1 MSIVIEMNIEAIRVS
16 LMNYQRLVVLK
27 EKEATRYL
35 PIWIGQPEAD
45 AIVVRLQGLEVAR
58 PMTHD
63 LFSNVLDALG
73 TRVTR
78 VVVTSLEKEIF
89 HAHVYLQAGDGDSDE
104 LEIDSRTS
112 DAIALA
118 VRNEAPIFVEDAVLD
133 EAGITLDDMADE
145 PAIADG
151 ISRPAGPPVQEEELK
166 RMSAFRDF
174 IQGLD
179 LDDFDQR

>member
-1 MSIVIEMNIEAIRVS
+1 MNIEAVRVS

-27 EKEATRYL
+27 EKESRRYL
-35 PIWIGQPEAD
+35 PIWIGQAEAD
-45 AIVVRLQGLEVAR
+45 AIVLRLQGVDVAR

-63 LFSNVLDALG
+63 LFTNVLGALG
-73 TRVTR
+73 THVTR
-78 VVVTSLEKEIF
+78 VVVNSLENETF
-89 HAHVYLQAGDGDSDE
+89 HAQIYLQAIGDDSDE

-118 VRNEAPIFVEDAVLD
+118 VRNAAPIFVADAVLD
-133 EAGITLDDMADE
+133 EAGITLEDLAEE
-145 PAIADG
+145 PADG
-151 ISRPAGPPVQEEELK
+151 VTRAPVPPVQEEELK

>member
-1 MSIVIEMNIEAIRVS
+1 VSIVIEMNVEAVRVS

-27 EKEATRYL
+27 EEATRRYL
-35 PIWIGQPEAD
+35 PIWIGQAEAD
-45 AIVVRLQGLEVAR
+45 AIVVRLQGVDVAR

-63 LFSNVLDALG
+63 LFTNVLGALG
-73 TRVTR
+73 THVTR
-78 VVVTSLEKEIF
+78 VVINSLENETF
-89 HAHVYLQAGDGDSDE
+89 HAQIYLQAIGDDSDE

-118 VRNEAPIFVEDAVLD
+118 VRNAAPIFVADAVLD
-133 EAGITLDDMADE
+133 EAGVTLEDLAEE
-145 PAIADG
+145 PASVDG
-151 ISRPAGPPVQEEELK
+151 GTRPPGPPVQEEELK